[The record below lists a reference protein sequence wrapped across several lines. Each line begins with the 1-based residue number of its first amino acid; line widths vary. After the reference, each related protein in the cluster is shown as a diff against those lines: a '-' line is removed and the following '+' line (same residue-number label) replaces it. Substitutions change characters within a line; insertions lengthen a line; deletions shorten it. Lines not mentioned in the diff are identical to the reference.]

1 MARPK
6 KDIDPRLVKRLA
18 GAGLSVEE
26 VAAVLECSKRT
37 LETRFCAA
45 LKEGRTRRN
54 ARLRLRQFQAAMA
67 GSVPMLMWLGKQ
79 YLGRRDRVANEHSG
93 PDGKGFEVHLYLPD
107 NGREANPEAEPP
119 AVEQTDVPA
128 LQLGLTVRRWHC
140 ARFARTF
147 GSSHRVPIT
156 RMPALV
162 ILPDVESLLS
172 QYVGPSI
179 NPLSRRSRHTRWI
192 VARSVSPTA

>member
-6 KDIDPRLVKRLA
+6 KDLDPRLVKRLI

-67 GSVPMLMWLGKQ
+67 GSVPMLIWLGKQ
-79 YLGRRDRVANEHSG
+79 YLGQRDRVANEHSG
-93 PDGKGFEVHLYLPD
+93 PDGKAFDVVLYLPD
-107 NGREANPEAEPP
+107 NGREANPETEPP
-119 AVEQTDVPA
+119 AVEEAAESA
-128 LQLGLTVRRWHC
+128 LRL
-140 ARFARTF
+140 A
-147 GSSHRVPIT
+147 
-156 RMPALV
+156 
-162 ILPDVESLLS
+162 
-172 QYVGPSI
+172 
-179 NPLSRRSRHTRWI
+179 
-192 VARSVSPTA
+192 